1 LHYIIEKQK
10 NIFKLF
16 KKYNTIKID
25 MEHNIL
31 RPRDIIIDNLLI
43 KKKINVGHNIY
54 NYPIKYMNNSLI
66 IQTPILTMP
75 FGKYSYGTKSY
86 IDASF
91 INDVVDKDMVCFKDI
106 VSKTNN
112 FVINYISKMNKKI
125 KFISSIK
132 NSNELYS
139 DRIRL
144 NIQEDILVFN
154 ETKQLLDHNYLKAKA
169 YVKFLISPIHIWQN
183 EDKYGI
189 TWSLLQAKVYPQTV
203 LNIYSFLDDKEDKP
217 SNSNKYKS
225 HPKYQKYFKMISC
238 GVPKEAVKHKM
249 IIDNLDP
256 NVLDNDT
263 KSTNKNENKKILEK
277 NKKINNLNNSLGTM
291 FASKVSVPKIN
302 IMNEIKLAKLKKVD
316 KKEKILKDVKDEN
329 VYNPPSLTQILEM
342 RKKLNKIK

>member
-1 LHYIIEKQK
+1 
-10 NIFKLF
+10 
-16 KKYNTIKID
+16 

-31 RPRDIIIDNLLI
+31 RPRDIIIENLLI

-75 FGKYSYGTKSY
+75 FGKYSYGPNSY

-91 INDVVDKDMVCFKDI
+91 INDAVDKDMVCFKDI
-106 VSKTNN
+106 VSKTNK
-112 FVINYISKMNKKI
+112 FAINYISKMNKKI

-154 ETKQLLDHNYLKAKA
+154 ERKQLLEHNYLKAKA

-183 EDKYGI
+183 DNKYGI
-189 TWSLLQAKVYPQTV
+189 SWSILQAKVYPQTV
-203 LNIYSFLDDKEDKP
+203 INMYSFLDDKEDIQTEDIP
-217 SNSNKYKS
+217 NNSNKYKS
-225 HPKYQKYFKMISC
+225 HPKYKKYFKMISC

-249 IIDNLDP
+249 ILDNLDP
-256 NVLDNDT
+256 NVLDT
-263 KSTNKNENKKILEK
+263 KKDNKNEKLDNFKQ
-277 NKKINNLNNSLGTM
+277 SLGNI

-302 IMNEIKLAKLKKVD
+302 IMNEIKLTKLKNVD
-316 KKEKILKDVKDEN
+316 KKEKILKDIKDSN
-329 VYNPPSLTQILEM
+329 VYSPPSLTQILEI